1 MAQTQTRFLQRVCV
15 NCRTNDAVIF
25 YRASFASETRKH
37 GFAVRY
43 KFALPPELADLIV
56 RGRNKLL
63 TRTKEAFRNFE
74 KSQNASLQEKL

>member
-1 MAQTQTRFLQRVCV
+1 MAQTRFLQRVCTEAPHK
-15 NCRTNDAVIF
+15 CAVIF

-37 GFAVRY
+37 GFAVRC

-63 TRTKEAFRNFE
+63 TRTKEVFRNFE